1 LKWKPA
7 KFKMDTCKMQ
17 VMHRLMW
24 SLYSSKVYMQITKRI
39 SVFAENF
46 SVFAES
52 VSVFAESVSVFAE
65 IVSVFAENDSVFAGN
80 DSVLC

>member
-1 LKWKPA
+1 VDLKIHKNSQ
-7 KFKMDTCKMQ
+7 KK
-17 VMHRLMW
+17 
-24 SLYSSKVYMQITKRI
+24 I

-52 VSVFAESVSVFAE
+52 VSVFAE
-65 IVSVFAENDSVFAGN
+65 N